1 MFQYDRR
8 GLSFSSCLRCKV
20 RHRAFLSRLTVS
32 FPRYRVKYTRFCISF
47 YGLYSKRQKEGCA
60 IARFIT
66 GKLWPFVVM
75 IPTVIRASRSKDT
88 GRKAT
93 YTRHTAG
100 YDRA

>member
-1 MFQYDRR
+1 MQSKASRIFVTTGCQPPEILLNIRAP
-8 GLSFSSCLRCKV
+8 
-20 RHRAFLSRLTVS
+20 AFLFT
-32 FPRYRVKYTRFCISF
+32 K
-47 YGLYSKRQKEGCA
+47 GLYSKRQKEGCT

-66 GKLWPFVVM
+66 GKLWPFVIM